1 MGVLGWIL
9 FLVVGVSLASAVVY
23 VVWRILDRQ
32 EMDALHQQLEA
43 LESRLTAIEA
53 GRPQTPQ

>member
-32 EMDALHQQLEA
+32 DVEALHQRLEV
-43 LESRLTAIEA
+43 LENRLAAIEMDRA
-53 GRPQTPQ
+53 HTPK

>member
-32 EMDALHQQLEA
+32 DVDALRQQMEG
-43 LESRLTAIEA
+43 LESRMAAIEA
-53 GRPQTPQ
+53 ARPQTPQ

>member
-32 EMDALHQQLEA
+32 EMDALHQQLQA
-43 LESRLTAIEA
+43 LETRLTAIEA
-53 GRPQTPQ
+53 GRSQTPQ

>member
-9 FLVVGVSLASAVVY
+9 FLVVGVSLSGAVVY

-32 EMDALHQQLEA
+32 DIDALRQQMEVLEH
-43 LESRLTAIEA
+43 RLAAIELDRA
-53 GRPQTPQ
+53 QPPR